1 VTAAIPQLRS
11 VAGRMI
17 GPDDADYD
25 SARTVRAYAALRSDE
40 PLPSESEHPTRRTEE
55 LKMPAKKTAEPT
67 VDGYFKEQ
75 PADKRALLE
84 KLRALVTKGV
94 PDATVSIKWGVP
106 VYQRSGKNLCALAAF
121 KDHVAINFF
130 VAPSVLADPKKK
142 LEGGK
147 TNRLLKVRT
156 AADIDAPSISR
167 WLKAAAAAN
176 S

>member
-1 VTAAIPQLRS
+1 
-11 VAGRMI
+11 
-17 GPDDADYD
+17 
-25 SARTVRAYAALRSDE
+25 
-40 PLPSESEHPTRRTEE
+40 
-55 LKMPAKKTAEPT
+55 MPAKKTAEPT

-75 PADKRALLE
+75 PAEKRALLE

-106 VYQRSGKNLCALAAF
+106 VYQRNGKNLCALAAF

-156 AADIDAPSISR
+156 AADIDAASISR